1 MVKQERL
8 NRVEAPCNPAPDYS
22 FTSCLLESKA
32 RSVNCTMPWA
42 KEIPGMSWT
51 WTLDKKHAISNLSG
65 LGVCS
70 TMDQFDNF
78 EAISAKI
85 VRGDKKFIKD
95 FTGCLFP
102 CTYLEYNVVEEQL
115 LRGRHGLG
123 IYYGSVAV
131 TVKTE
136 VSGLIALPRYQD
148 TK

>member
-1 MVKQERL
+1 
-8 NRVEAPCNPAPDYS
+8 
-22 FTSCLLESKA
+22 
-32 RSVNCTMPWA
+32 
-42 KEIPGMSWT
+42 
-51 WTLDKKHAISNLSG
+51 
-65 LGVCS
+65 
-70 TMDQFDNF
+70 MDQFDKF

-131 TVKTE
+131 TVITE
-136 VSGLIALPRYQD
+136 VFKLIIRDND
-148 TK
+148 TE